1 MSDSM
6 DNFISSK
13 SMITP
18 GIAGSATTMITGTLV
33 TTFGFPGAVTAL
45 AISFVFGLMALADK
59 SITIYYKFIFYI
71 INSVTIFSVAVGL
84 NQAGMAIID
93 RDKQATTVQ
102 ERALGPAEEGTGV
115 MQAESRSF
123 FQEWF

>member
-1 MSDSM
+1 M

-84 NQAGMAIID
+84 NQAGMAIIE
-93 RDKQATTVQ
+93 RDKQATVQ
-102 ERALGPAEEGTGV
+102 ERALGPAEEKNHEGMPTDAGP
-115 MQAESRSF
+115 F

>member
-1 MSDSM
+1 M
-6 DNFISSK
+6 DDFISSK

-33 TTFGFPGAVTAL
+33 TAFGFPGAVTAL
-45 AISFVFGLMALADK
+45 IVSFIFGLMALADK
-59 SITIYYKFIFYI
+59 SVTIYYKFIFYI

-84 NQAGMAIID
+84 NQAGMVIIERDRHSPAAI
-93 RDKQATTVQ
+93 VE
-102 ERALGPAEEGTGV
+102 ERTLGPAEEDTGFR
-115 MQAESRSF
+115 QTESRPF

>member
-1 MSDSM
+1 M
-6 DNFISSK
+6 DNFVSSR

-18 GIAGSATTMITGTLV
+18 GLAGSATTMITGTLV

-45 AISFVFGLMALADK
+45 IVSFVFGLMALADK
-59 SITIYYKFIFYI
+59 SVAAYYKFIFYI

-84 NQAGMAIID
+84 NQAGMAIIERD
-93 RDKQATTVQ
+93 RQAPTVE
-102 ERALGPAEEGTGV
+102 ERTLGPAEDEEHDA
-115 MQAESRSF
+115 MQAESRPF

>member
-1 MSDSM
+1 MN
-6 DNFISSK
+6 NFVSSR

-45 AISFVFGLMALADK
+45 VVSFVFGLMVLADE
-59 SITIYYKFIFYI
+59 SIATIYYKFIFYI
-71 INSVTIFSVAVGL
+71 ISSVTIFSVAVGL
-84 NQAGMAIID
+84 NQAGMAIVERD
-93 RDKQATTVQ
+93 RQVSTIE
-102 ERALGPAEEGTGV
+102 ERSLSPAEDKNDNAL
-115 MQAESRSF
+115 QAEPKPF